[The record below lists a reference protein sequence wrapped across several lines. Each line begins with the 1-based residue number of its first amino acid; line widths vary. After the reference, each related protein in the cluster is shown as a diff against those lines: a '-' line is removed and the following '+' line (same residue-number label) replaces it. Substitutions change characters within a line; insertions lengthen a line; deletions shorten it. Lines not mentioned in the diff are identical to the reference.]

1 MGFAIFLGIS
11 SLIVG
16 TAAAVNSAVQN
27 QNNASYNRQQSSLNM
42 ANDYLA
48 TLNSQ
53 YDILSKS
60 LTELSILEKNYYD
73 AIHNKEVNLGLIEQY
88 TQALNSE
95 TGELSKDNQF
105 LSQKYLL
112 NQQLSNTNAEA
123 ELYKRT
129 QEEAQKNYVVQSFS
143 DYAQMMKDKSIQNVL
158 AGASGNKGN
167 VYRIENLIA
176 NNQLRDFIGS
186 DMIFDYN
193 ESGEG
198 SFSKMY
204 ALQQQAINEQVKTYK
219 YNANAIMANL
229 YKVDQEYKDQIEALT
244 YANEDFDSIIND
256 YISDESNMNSRKYY
270 ESAIKRAQE
279 NARSALNEYRKNASA
294 GGISSEEIDR
304 VTNQYQE
311 KFREL
316 GYVIGGNLWQSIGI
330 VGSMAKLYKDK
341 LMQDK

>member
-27 QNNASYNRQQSSLNM
+27 QNNAAYNRQQSSLNM

-73 AIHNKEVNLGLIEQY
+73 ALHNKEVNLGLIEQY
-88 TQALNSE
+88 TAALNSE

-112 NQQLSNTNAEA
+112 NQQLNNINSET
-123 ELYKRT
+123 ELYEKT
-129 QEEAQKNYVVQSFS
+129 QAENQKNYVISSFS

-158 AGASGNKGN
+158 ASASGNKGN
-167 VYRIENLIA
+167 VYNIENLIA

-193 ESGEG
+193 ESAEG
-198 SFSKMY
+198 SFSKIY
-204 ALQQQAINEQVKTYK
+204 ILQQEAIKEQVKTYE

-244 YANEDFDSIIND
+244 YDNEDFDSIIND
-256 YISDESNMNSRKYY
+256 YVSDESNMNSRKYY

-294 GGISSEEIDR
+294 GGISREEIDR

>member
-1 MGFAIFLGIS
+1 MGFAIFLGITS
-11 SLIVG
+11 AIVG
-16 TAAAVNSAVQN
+16 TGLAINSAVQN
-27 QNNASYNRQQSSLNM
+27 YNNASYNRQQSSLNM
-42 ANDYLA
+42 ANDYLS

-60 LTELSILEKNYYD
+60 FTELSVLEKNYYD

-95 TGELSKDNQF
+95 TGELSQDNQF

-112 NQQLSNTNAEA
+112 NQQLNNINSET
-123 ELYKRT
+123 ELYEKT
-129 QEEAQKNYVVQSFS
+129 QAEKQKNYVISSFS
-143 DYAQMMKDKSIQNVL
+143 DYAQMMKDKSILNVL

-167 VYRIENLIA
+167 VYNIENLIA

-193 ESGEG
+193 ESAEG
-198 SFSKMY
+198 SFSRLY
-204 ALQQQAINEQVKTYK
+204 ILQQEAIKEQVKTYE

-294 GGISSEEIDR
+294 GGISREEIDR

>member
-27 QNNASYNRQQSSLNM
+27 QNNAAYNRQQSSLNM

-73 AIHNKEVNLGLIEQY
+73 ALHNKEVNLGLIEQY
-88 TQALNSE
+88 TAALNSE

-112 NQQLSNTNAEA
+112 NQQLNNINSET
-123 ELYKRT
+123 ELYEKT
-129 QEEAQKNYVVQSFS
+129 QAENQKNYVIRSFS
-143 DYAQMMKDKSIQNVL
+143 YYAQMMKDKSIQNVL
-158 AGASGNKGN
+158 ASASGNKGN
-167 VYRIENLIA
+167 VYNIENLIA

-193 ESGEG
+193 ESAEG
-198 SFSKMY
+198 SFSRLY
-204 ALQQQAINEQVKTYK
+204 ILQQEAIKEQVKTYE

-244 YANEDFDSIIND
+244 YDNEDFDSIIND
-256 YISDESNMNSRKYY
+256 YVSDESNMNSRKYY

-294 GGISSEEIDR
+294 GGISREEIDR

>member
-1 MGFAIFLGIS
+1 MGFAIFLGITS
-11 SLIVG
+11 AIVG
-16 TAAAVNSAVQN
+16 TGLAINSAVQN
-27 QNNASYNRQQSSLNM
+27 YNNASYNRQQSSLNM

-60 LTELSILEKNYYD
+60 FTELSVLEKNYYD
-73 AIHNKEVNLGLIEQY
+73 AIHNKEVNIDLIEQY

-112 NQQLSNTNAEA
+112 NQQLNNINSET
-123 ELYKRT
+123 ELYEKT
-129 QEEAQKNYVVQSFS
+129 LAENQKTYVINSFS

-167 VYRIENLIA
+167 VYNIENLIA

-193 ESGEG
+193 ESAEG
-198 SFSKMY
+198 SFSRMY
-204 ALQQQAINEQVKTYK
+204 ILQQEAIKEQVKTYE

-229 YKVDQEYKDQIEALT
+229 YKVNQEYRDQIEALT
-244 YANEDFDSIIND
+244 YTNEGFDSIIND
-256 YISDESNMNSRKYY
+256 YISNENNINSRKYY
-270 ESAIKRAQE
+270 ESAMKRAQE
-279 NARSALNEYRKNASA
+279 NAISALAEYRKNASA
-294 GGISSEEIDR
+294 GGIDSKEIDR
-304 VTNQYQE
+304 VTNQYKE
-311 KFREL
+311 KFKEL
-316 GYVIGGNLWQSIGI
+316 GYEI
-330 VGSMAKLYKDK
+330 
-341 LMQDK
+341 

>member
-27 QNNASYNRQQSSLNM
+27 QNNAAYNRQQSSLNM

-73 AIHNKEVNLGLIEQY
+73 ALHNKEVNLGLIEQY
-88 TQALNSE
+88 TAALNSE

-112 NQQLSNTNAEA
+112 NQQLNNINSET
-123 ELYKRT
+123 ELYEKT
-129 QEEAQKNYVVQSFS
+129 QAENQKNYVISSFS

-158 AGASGNKGN
+158 ASASGNKGN
-167 VYRIENLIA
+167 VYNIENLIA

-193 ESGEG
+193 ESAEG
-198 SFSKMY
+198 SFSRMY
-204 ALQQQAINEQVKTYK
+204 ILQQEAIKEQVKTYE

-229 YKVDQEYKDQIEALT
+229 YKVDQDYKDQIKALT
-244 YANEDFDSIIND
+244 YANEGFDSIIND
-256 YISDESNMNSRKYY
+256 YMSDESNMNSRKYY
-270 ESAIKRAQE
+270 ESAMKRSQE
-279 NARSALNEYRKNASA
+279 NAISALNEYSKNARA

-304 VTNQYQE
+304 VVNQYKE
-311 KFREL
+311 KFKEL
-316 GYVIGGNLWQSIGI
+316 GYEI
-330 VGSMAKLYKDK
+330 
-341 LMQDK
+341 

>member
-60 LTELSILEKNYYD
+60 FTELSVLEKNYYD
-73 AIHNKEVNLGLIEQY
+73 AIHNKEVNIDLIEQY

-95 TGELSKDNQF
+95 TGELSQDNQF

-112 NQQLSNTNAEA
+112 NQQLNNINSET
-123 ELYKRT
+123 ELYKKT
-129 QEEAQKNYVVQSFS
+129 QEENQKNYVISSFS

-158 AGASGNKGN
+158 ASASGNKGN

-193 ESGEG
+193 ESAEG
-198 SFSKMY
+198 SFSRMY
-204 ALQQQAINEQVKTYK
+204 ILQQEAIKEQVKTYE

-229 YKVDQEYKDQIEALT
+229 YKVDQEYRDQIEALT
-244 YANEDFDSIIND
+244 YANEGFDSIIND
-256 YISDESNMNSRKYY
+256 YISNENNINSRKYY
-270 ESAIKRAQE
+270 ESAMKRAQE
-279 NARSALNEYRKNASA
+279 NAISALNEYRKNASA
-294 GGISSEEIDR
+294 GGIDSKEIDR
-304 VTNQYQE
+304 VVNQYKE
-311 KFREL
+311 KFKEL
-316 GYVIGGNLWQSIGI
+316 GYEI
-330 VGSMAKLYKDK
+330 
-341 LMQDK
+341 

>member
-1 MGFAIFLGIS
+1 MFLFLGIAS
-11 SLIVG
+11 AIVG
-16 TAAAVNSAVQN
+16 TALAINSAVQN
-27 QNNASYNRQQSSLNM
+27 YNNAAYNRQQSSLNM
-42 ANDYLA
+42 SNDYLN

-60 LTELSILEKNYYD
+60 LTELSVLEKNYYD
-73 AIHNKEVNLGLIEQY
+73 ALHNKEVNIDLIEQY
-88 TQALNSE
+88 KAALNSE

-112 NQQLSNTNAEA
+112 NQQLNNINSET
-123 ELYKRT
+123 ELYEKT
-129 QEEAQKNYVVQSFS
+129 QAENQKNYVISSFS

-167 VYRIENLIA
+167 VYRIENLIV

-193 ESGEG
+193 ESAEG
-198 SFSKMY
+198 SFSRMY
-204 ALQQQAINEQVKTYK
+204 ILQQEAIKEQVKTYE

-244 YANEDFDSIIND
+244 YANEGFDSIIND

-270 ESAIKRAQE
+270 ESAMKRAQE
-279 NARSALNEYRKNASA
+279 NAISALNEYRKNASA
-294 GGISSEEIDR
+294 GGISSKEIDR
-304 VTNQYQE
+304 VVNQYKE
-311 KFREL
+311 KFKEL
-316 GYVIGGNLWQSIGI
+316 GYEI
-330 VGSMAKLYKDK
+330 
-341 LMQDK
+341 